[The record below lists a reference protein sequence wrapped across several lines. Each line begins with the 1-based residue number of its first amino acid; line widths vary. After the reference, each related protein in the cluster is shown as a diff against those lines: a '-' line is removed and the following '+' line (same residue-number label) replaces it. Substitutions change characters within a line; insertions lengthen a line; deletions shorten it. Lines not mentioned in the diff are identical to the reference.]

1 MELDNPFNPVAILQ
15 GKPLC
20 SYKCKRCIIESVDYG
35 SDFLSTD
42 GQLAL
47 QGIQVANTI
56 VYEGWKHEQ

>member
-1 MELDNPFNPVAILQ
+1 MLLRVLKRRYIYREILLS
-15 GKPLC
+15 PLEEN
-20 SYKCKRCIIESVDYG
+20 KRCIIESVDYG